1 MGEILTMNRIDQVFK
16 DKKDILNVYFTAGF
30 PHLEDTVRI
39 ARSLEDAG
47 ADMLEIGMPFSDPIA
62 DGPTI
67 QESSQQ
73 ALDNG
78 MSLEKLMDQLKEL
91 RNEVTIPVLLMGYI
105 NPVMQYGVDRF
116 TTKCEEVGIDG
127 LILPDLPMQEYL
139 DDYAEGFQ
147 SKGIHNIFLIS
158 PNTSEERIREI
169 DEKSGGFIYVVS
181 SSSITGAK
189 TGVQDGQLAYYQR
202 IKSMELKTPQMI
214 GFGISDNHTFQ
225 TACEYSGG
233 AIIGS
238 AFIKQL
244 MEDAG
249 DPAIKEFVK
258 RIKG

>member
-1 MGEILTMNRIDQVFK
+1 MNRIDQAFK
-16 DKKDILNVYFTAGF
+16 EKKDILNVYFTAGY
-30 PHLEDTVRI
+30 PNLDDTLRI
-39 ARSLEDAG
+39 AKALEEAG
-47 ADMLEIGMPFSDPIA
+47 ADMLEIGMPFSDPVA

-78 MSLEKLMDQLKEL
+78 MTIEKLFEQVQEL
-91 RNEVTIPVLLMGYI
+91 RQSVSVPVLLMGYI
-105 NPVMQYGVDRF
+105 NPVIQFGIERF
-116 TTKCEEVGIDG
+116 CKKCAEVGIDG

-139 DDYAEGFQ
+139 TSYAEIFQ
-147 SKGIHNIFLIS
+147 SNGLHNIFLIS
-158 PNTSEERIREI
+158 PNTSEDRIREI

-189 TGVQDGQLAYYQR
+189 SGVQDGQLVYYER
-202 IKSMELKTPQMI
+202 IESLQLKTPRLI
-214 GFGISDNHTFQ
+214 GFGISDRHTFN
-225 TACEYSGG
+225 TACTYSQG

-244 MEDAG
+244 MKDSSDKG
-249 DPAIKEFVK
+249 IKKFVK